1 MLWNLQVVLCF
12 FISGYVGAQVVE
24 SPKILE
30 QIEVHGSRLAPKSI
44 QIAEGAAETIHVE
57 NSQGQTP
64 TQALQQTPSV
74 WIQQGSSQSVPHIY
88 FKGQFGNENRF
99 FLEGVPLTDGQ
110 FNSDFLLLVPF
121 RSVDRIDIYPDG
133 PPVAL
138 NTDGLGGA
146 MDLHLTQMSKKDI
159 SVKTGSFGFLEL
171 EGSQSLGRKG
181 SGIGLVAGRSNEN
194 FNFYDNGGTP
204 FNLND
209 DKIIQRSH
217 NKFLKIGLLPV
228 FELHQSKSNH
238 LRYFG
243 LNSYRALEIPGAV
256 SLPFYGNLQQVFHLS
271 ALKNES
277 WLIPTLKSETLV
289 YARLNIERFRREPNQ
304 TATLKIDDSDSFWK
318 NLSLKQSFHFLELL
332 PTSIEQSSSL
342 SYETYDLNV
351 LDSRTK
357 IQQSTRLDIPVSLG
371 ADIPWSQLSLKP
383 AVMAQYSAFQGVLGK
398 TYFLYSPRLGAAVK
412 EPWGGRGVVL
422 EGIVGQYYRVPSML
436 ELYGNGHTLV
446 ASKDLL
452 PERAAKVSLGGKF
465 ERKTV
470 STWLSKLTGAYSY
483 SVANSENLIVY
494 IENSQNSKLATNLGS
509 GLIQSH
515 DISLDLS
522 FGQNLEIRSTGNIY
536 QGKNTS
542 DISYYYGKKIP
553 NLPDFLLRQSLDYRV
568 GSFDFNYQFQWV
580 GGRFCD
586 LANLK
591 KLSSTTE
598 HSLFA
603 GVDAQKMGRFRL
615 ELVNL
620 FDAITATTFV
630 SGFSTLDNTTGIG
643 GYPAPGRRFYL
654 NWYYEL

>member
-12 FISGYVGAQVVE
+12 FISGYLGAQSVE

-44 QIAEGAAETIHVE
+44 QIAEGAAETIHIE

-74 WIQQGSSQSVPHIY
+74 WIQQGTSQSVPRIY

-99 FLEGVPLTDGQ
+99 FLEGVPLTEGQ

-146 MDLHLTQMSKKDI
+146 MDLHLTQVSKKDI
-159 SVKTGSFGFLEL
+159 SLKTGSFGFLEL

-181 SGIGLVAGRSNEN
+181 SGLALVAGRSDEN

-204 FNLND
+204 FNLSD
-209 DKIIQRSH
+209 DKLHQRDH

-228 FELHQSKSNH
+228 FELQQSKNNH

-243 LNSYRALEIPGAV
+243 LNSYRVLEIPGAV
-256 SLPFYGNLQQVFHLS
+256 SLPFYGNLQQIFHLS

-277 WLIPTLKSETLV
+277 WLIPTLKSETSV

-304 TATLKIDDSDSFWK
+304 TSTLKIDDSDSVWK
-318 NLSLKQSFHFLELL
+318 NLSLKQSFQSLELL

-342 SYETYDLNV
+342 SYETYDLNI
-351 LDSRTK
+351 LDSRNKTP
-357 IQQSTRLDIPVSLG
+357 QSTRLDIPVSLG

-383 AVMAQYSAFQGVLGK
+383 AVMAQYSAFQGVLEK
-398 TYFLYSPRLGAAVK
+398 SFFLYSPRLGVAAK
-412 EPWGGRGVVL
+412 EPWGRRGVSF

-452 PERAAKVSLGGKF
+452 PERAAKASIGGKC
-465 ERKTV
+465 ERKV
-470 STWLSKLTGAYSY
+470 QSSWLSKLTGAYSY
-483 SVANSENLIVY
+483 SVSQADNLIVY
-494 IENSQNSKLATNLGS
+494 IENSQNSKLATNLGR
-509 GLIQSH
+509 GIIQSH
-515 DISLDLS
+515 DISLDLR
-522 FGQNLEIRSTGNIY
+522 FRENLGLRSTGNIY

-553 NLPDFLLRQSLDYRV
+553 NLPDFLFRQSLEYQV
-568 GSFDFNYQFQWV
+568 GNYDFNYQFQWI
-580 GGRFCD
+580 GERFWD

-591 KLSSTTE
+591 RLSSTTE

-603 GVDAQKMGRFRL
+603 SVNAKTMGRFRL

-620 FDAITATTFV
+620 FDSITATTFV
-630 SGFSTLDNTTGIG
+630 SGFSTLDNTTGVG
-643 GYPAPGRRFYL
+643 GYPAPGRRFYV